1 MPTAHRSAK
10 QAGGPSACALLATA
24 AAALAGLDAAAA
36 AAHADAAL
44 GFLLRALDVRQRP
57 PAALAA
63 APAPAAA
70 PGAPEAGGAAGG
82 VAAVEAAA
90 VGALEALVMK
100 LSEARFRPLFQRL
113 LAWASAPPAADPGA
127 PPCLGI
133 APCFVEGTRCK
144 RLAGRAL
151 ARLRLPRA

>member
-1 MPTAHRSAK
+1 
-10 QAGGPSACALLATA
+10 
-24 AAALAGLDAAAA
+24 LDAVAA

-63 APAPAAA
+63 AAAPAA
-70 PGAPEAGGAAGG
+70 GFEALEVERRASG

-90 VGALEALVMK
+90 VGALEQLVMK

-113 LAWASAPPAADPGA
+113 LAWAAAPPAADPGA
-127 PPCLGI
+127 RPASGC
-133 APCFVEGTRCK
+133 
-144 RLAGRAL
+144 
-151 ARLRLPRA
+151 ARLC